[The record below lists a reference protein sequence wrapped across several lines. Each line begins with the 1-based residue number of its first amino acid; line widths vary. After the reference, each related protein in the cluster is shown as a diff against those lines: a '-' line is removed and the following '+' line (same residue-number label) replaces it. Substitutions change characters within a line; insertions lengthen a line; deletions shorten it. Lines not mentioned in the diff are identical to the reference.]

1 MKRIMLFLVALLC
14 VGQLS
19 AKEVL
24 KTKSM
29 SCCRVT
35 NDALKELIQTYIEEE
50 RRQCREYSKDWV
62 IRLDIKKR
70 ESGDTDVVICAD
82 DDAATFAMQL
92 QYDYLWEGRELMFT
106 RIKGHDIY
114 IEYPA
119 GAGIEEFVTV
129 RRPTHSVDYTVEVS
143 EKDGMEVRYILL
155 YDPFQTT
162 ICYRYDAETKT
173 FVEKKRNRVGSYYK

>member
-1 MKRIMLFLVALLC
+1 MLFLVALLC

-50 RRQCREYSKDWV
+50 RCQCREYSKDWV

-70 ESGDTDVVICAD
+70 ESGDADVVICAD
-82 DDAATFAMQL
+82 EDAATFAM
-92 QYDYLWEGRELMFT
+92 
-106 RIKGHDIY
+106 
-114 IEYPA
+114 
-119 GAGIEEFVTV
+119 
-129 RRPTHSVDYTVEVS
+129 
-143 EKDGMEVRYILL
+143 LL
-155 YDPFQTT
+155 
-162 ICYRYDAETKT
+162 R
-173 FVEKKRNRVGSYYK
+173 

>member
-50 RRQCREYSKDWV
+50 RCQCREYSKDWV

-70 ESGDTDVVICAD
+70 ENGDADVVICAD
-82 DDAATFAMQL
+82 EDAATFAML
-92 QYDYLWEGRELMFT
+92 LRYDYLWKGSELMFT

-119 GAGIEEFVTV
+119 ESSIEEFVTV
-129 RRPTHSVDYTVEVS
+129 RRSTHSVDYTVKVS
-143 EKDGMEVRYILL
+143 DKNGMEVQDILF
-155 YDPFQTT
+155 YDPFPTT
-162 ICYRYDAETKT
+162 IYYRYDAGTKT
-173 FVEKKRNRVGSYYK
+173 FIEKKRNRVEKYYK

>member
-1 MKRIMLFLVALLC
+1 MKRIMLFFVALLC
-14 VGQLS
+14 VGELS

-35 NDALKELIQTYIEEE
+35 NDALKEVIQTYIEEE

-62 IRLDIKKR
+62 IRLDLKKR
-70 ESGDTDVVICAD
+70 ESGDMDVVICAD
-82 DDAATFAMQL
+82 DDAATFAMLL
-92 QYDYLWEGRELMFT
+92 QHDYLWKGSGLMFT

-114 IEYPA
+114 IKYPA
-119 GAGIEEFVTV
+119 ESNIEEFVTV
-129 RRPTHSVDYTVEVS
+129 RRPAHSVDYTVEVS
-143 EKDGMEVRYILL
+143 EKDGTEVKYVLF

-162 ICYRYDAETKT
+162 ICYRYDAETKN
-173 FVEKKRNRVGSYYK
+173 FIEKTRNRVESYYK